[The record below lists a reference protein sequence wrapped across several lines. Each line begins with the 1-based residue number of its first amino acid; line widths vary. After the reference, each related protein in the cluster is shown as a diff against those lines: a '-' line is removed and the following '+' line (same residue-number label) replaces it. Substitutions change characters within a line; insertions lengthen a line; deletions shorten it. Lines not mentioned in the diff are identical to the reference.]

1 MVVSGFCNLM
11 HCRRRCSQGERG
23 ITWSKCTRTRR
34 CQSLRKS
41 ATMSETAPLLQYP
54 ICCFLTVVRDH
65 LVVLDGHFCGVGSND
80 RGCRGSLV
88 SVVGI
93 VVVANRKG
101 QIQFCQKASLDI
113 SLLCGPSKS
122 WREMLGFSSDE
133 GKVVE
138 ARRGLA
144 QKRANATLRAAYF
157 VELFPSETR
166 ASIIDLIVTSPTTNY
181 TTLPLEH
188 CETFGSAI

>member
-1 MVVSGFCNLM
+1 MRGELPGRSARGRDAANPCGNLRQ
-11 HCRRRCSQGERG
+11 CQRLLRCS
-23 ITWSKCTRTRR
+23 K
-34 CQSLRKS
+34 
-41 ATMSETAPLLQYP
+41 YP
-54 ICCFLTVVRDH
+54 ICGVLTVVRDH

-93 VVVANRKG
+93 VVVANQKG
-101 QIQFCQKASLDI
+101 QIQFCQKASFDI

-122 WREMLGFSSDE
+122 WREKLGISSDK
-133 GKVVE
+133 GKVFE

-144 QKRANATLRAAYF
+144 RKRENALYRRAAYHF

-166 ASIIDLIVTSPTTNY
+166 ANIIDLIVTSPNTKY

-188 CETFGSAI
+188 CETLRSAILPLPDCMTTIL